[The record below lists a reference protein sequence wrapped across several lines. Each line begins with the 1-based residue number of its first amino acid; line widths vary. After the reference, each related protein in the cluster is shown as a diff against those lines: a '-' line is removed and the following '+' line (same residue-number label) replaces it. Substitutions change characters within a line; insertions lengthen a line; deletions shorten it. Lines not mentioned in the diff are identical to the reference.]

1 MKLITTKREH
11 NASIKFIKK
20 ACEEIR
26 PLVKDEKTVAKI
38 NQLLATPMLW
48 DDVAGMLKT
57 PIIVDKDGSA
67 IYLDGETIVIDVP
80 EVVGLKGL
88 VIAEHML
95 GFVTAVAKPIGAI
108 LVTLSS
114 LKDVVKAA
122 GEHFK
127 KAAKSV
133 DNYSVMST
141 SQLIVTLRQREC
153 GISEL
158 NMTDAEM
165 ADILRSLDRVEAAR
179 VATAEASVKKAAAEL
194 AAFEH
199 DAAKPDTVEEL

>member
-48 DDVAGMLKT
+48 DDVADMLKT
-57 PIIVDKDGSA
+57 PIIVDEDGSA

-88 VIAEHML
+88 GIAEHML
-95 GFVTAVAKPIGAI
+95 GFVSAVAKPIGAI
-108 LVTLSS
+108 LVT
-114 LKDVVKAA
+114 A
-122 GEHFK
+122 GAPVLGVLILFGALANSASFLTHYGCGVTPIFFG
-127 KAAKSV
+127 A
-133 DNYSVMST
+133 NYMGQGRWWKIGFIIAT
-141 SQLIVTLRQREC
+141 IHLIVWL
-153 GISEL
+153 GIGL
-158 NMTDAEM
+158 PWM
-165 ADILRSLDRVEAAR
+165 
-179 VATAEASVKKAAAEL
+179 KAIG
-194 AAFEH
+194 FF
-199 DAAKPDTVEEL
+199 